1 MAFPKSNKVVSL
13 LPHEAKALH
22 KLFCHMTNPIG
33 WLCDEDGEFRLVYGP
48 CHVILKTQ
56 NLNPKH
62 KGLPKPTPEHKP

>member
-1 MAFPKSNKVVSL
+1 
-13 LPHEAKALH
+13 
-22 KLFCHMTNPIG
+22 MTNPIG

-56 NLNPKH
+56 NLNAKH